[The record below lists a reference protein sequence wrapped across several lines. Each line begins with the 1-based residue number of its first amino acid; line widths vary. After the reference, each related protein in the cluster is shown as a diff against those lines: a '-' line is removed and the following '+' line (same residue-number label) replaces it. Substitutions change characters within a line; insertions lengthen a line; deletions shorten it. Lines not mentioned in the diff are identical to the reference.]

1 MGPDRTASVL
11 PGVSRSGIRPI
22 LPGISEMERSAA
34 AREPE
39 AAAEAVCESLPRAY
53 DTRQAASSSSRP
65 LWAGVSCLRPATWKA
80 GRCGSGRRGRRT
92 SELDRTTLPS
102 GRCGSARWRWE
113 WRRCLTRAWA
123 CRLYAQTLRP
133 GFTRAG
139 QAGQANPQDRVGARP
154 IGYLGKALGG
164 VIHGLSRG
172 DFKSRLSGLLR
183 WAGGGP
189 RPRRSGRT
197 PWLLPAT

>member
-22 LPGISEMERSAA
+22 LPGISEMEQSAA

-65 LWAGVSCLRPATWKA
+65 LWAGVSCLRPATWKV
-80 GRCGSGRRGRRT
+80 GRCGSGRGGRRT

-123 CRLYAQTLRP
+123 RRLYAQGLQGPARP
-133 GFTRAG
+133 ARPT
-139 QAGQANPQDRVGARP
+139 QDRVGARP
-154 IGYLGKALGG
+154 IGYLGKGLGG

-197 PWLLPAT
+197 PWLLPTT